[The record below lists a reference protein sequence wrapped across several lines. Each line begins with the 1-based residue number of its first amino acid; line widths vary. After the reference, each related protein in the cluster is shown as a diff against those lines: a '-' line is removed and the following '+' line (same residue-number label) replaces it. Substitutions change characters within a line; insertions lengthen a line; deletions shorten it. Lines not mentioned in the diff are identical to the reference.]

1 MSMHTRTYALVW
13 FSLTKTEMKMG
24 QNENIIISF
33 TKIEVETKKLIGLKR
48 IWNENC
54 EMKMNLK

>member
-48 IWNENC
+48 I
-54 EMKMNLK
+54 